1 MSMRISTRQHLAKP
15 LDPCFWFQCE
25 CGLQVHDDLWEGHRT
40 RKKKKNG
47 KDKKKGSKGKNQKK
61 KKSKKG
67 ENKKSKTMTKNE
79 ESEDDPAAKQ
89 KAEADKKAKK
99 ALLFR
104 LLCGIYIVYMYI
116 SNNSSD

>member
-1 MSMRISTRQHLAKP
+1 MRISTRQHLAKP

-25 CGLQVHDDLWEGHRT
+25 CGLQVHDDLWKGHRT

-47 KDKKKGSKGKNQKK
+47 KDKKKGSKGKNQKKK